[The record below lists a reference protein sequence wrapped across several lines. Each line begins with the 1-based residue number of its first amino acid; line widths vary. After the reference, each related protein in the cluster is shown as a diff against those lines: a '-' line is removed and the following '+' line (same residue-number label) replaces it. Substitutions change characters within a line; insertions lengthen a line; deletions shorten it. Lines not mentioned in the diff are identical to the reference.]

1 MIVDSRDFLTT
12 FQGGLH
18 FPIFPRVGVRVAGFL
33 ARGGVRVARFSGA
46 KRPKTAPKAPFK
58 KKFAFFR

>member
-18 FPIFPRVGVRVAGFL
+18 FPIFPRGGLELQDFGPRRGVK
-33 ARGGVRVARFSGA
+33 VARFSGV
-46 KRPKTAPKAPFK
+46 KPP
-58 KKFAFFR
+58 